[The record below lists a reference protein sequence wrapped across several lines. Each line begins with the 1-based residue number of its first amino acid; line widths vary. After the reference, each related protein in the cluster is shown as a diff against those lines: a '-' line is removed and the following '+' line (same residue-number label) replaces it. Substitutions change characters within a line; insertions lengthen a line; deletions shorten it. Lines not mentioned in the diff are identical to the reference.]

1 MSGDKQKQNEAASQT
16 DAPYNQ
22 PREQHL
28 HQRPSRRRVR
38 RAIEAFASAGSSG
51 SSPNQPD
58 GGVGPNHVSTTI
70 LPPALFSS
78 MQRCASTISSSLKTL
93 PTRTCNLSAAT
104 CSTSSS
110 SGVKI
115 KSSGP
120 PS

>member
-38 RAIEAFASAGSSG
+38 RAIEAFASAGLQRVFA
-51 SSPNQPD
+51 QPA
-58 GGVGPNHVSTTI
+58 GPRGRPHHVSTTI

-78 MQRCASTISSSLKTL
+78 MQRCASSISSSLKTL

-110 SGVKI
+110 NGVKI
-115 KSSGP
+115 
-120 PS
+120 